1 LITLTSVLIISKVE
15 GSMCEDFVKP
25 VRNSSPALIGSL
37 LAHLEIKTMKES
49 SLESCPVPTEQQ
61 PVNEYEQL
69 KDSWYFRWATLE
81 KVAYW
86 KKLAWIWVWG
96 WIVVGPI
103 AAASFTPQKHP
114 ILFVLSGCIGTS
126 LLVGLFLLR
135 LYLGWCYIKDRL
147 KSEKVFYE
155 ESGWYDG
162 QIWQK
167 PPEIIVRDR
176 LIVSYQIEPILERL
190 QKTALILS
198 IAVAIGSCFIWLL
211 LA

>member
-1 LITLTSVLIISKVE
+1 
-15 GSMCEDFVKP
+15 
-25 VRNSSPALIGSL
+25 
-37 LAHLEIKTMKES
+37 MKES
-49 SLESCPVPTEQQ
+49 SLESCPVPVEQQ

-69 KDSWYFRWATLE
+69 KDSWYFRWATLD

-86 KKLAWIWVWG
+86 KKLAWIWAWG

-114 ILFVLSGCIGTS
+114 ILFVLSGCMGTC
-126 LLVGLFLLR
+126 LFVGLFWVQ
-135 LYLGWCYIKDRL
+135 LYLGWYYIKDRL

-176 LIVSYQIEPILERL
+176 LIVSYQIEPIIKRL
-190 QKTALILS
+190 QNTALFLS
-198 IAVAIGSCFIWLL
+198 IAIAIASCSIWLL
-211 LA
+211 LASAQ